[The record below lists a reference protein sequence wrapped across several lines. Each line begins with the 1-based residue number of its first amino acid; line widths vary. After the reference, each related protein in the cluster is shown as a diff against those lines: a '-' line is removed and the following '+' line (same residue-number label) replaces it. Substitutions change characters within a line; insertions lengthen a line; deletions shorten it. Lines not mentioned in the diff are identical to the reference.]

1 MKKEIVIKI
10 RELSNWFGS
19 QIVHDHLNLDIY
31 RDEILV
37 IIGNSGSGKS
47 VLVRSIVG
55 LHTPNAGTIEVLG
68 HKLKS
73 LNYEQKKDM
82 NKKWG
87 FLFQEGALWSNLTVL
102 ENVQLPLQ
110 ELYHLSNSQSKEL
123 AFLKLKLAGFLES
136 NAYKYPAELSGG
148 MTKRAG
154 IARALAVDP
163 EILFLDEP
171 TAGLDPIRA
180 GEFDELLVDLYQN
193 LKLTI
198 VLVTHDLSTIKHTA
212 TRVAAL
218 ENKRI
223 TTGTLEDMLKSK
235 NPEIK
240 GYFHSPRAEEIFS
253 LHPHPRR

>member
-1 MKKEIVIKI
+1 MPETVIKV
-10 RELSNWFGS
+10 RKLCTSFGS

-47 VLVRSIVG
+47 VLIRSIVG
-55 LHTPNAGTIEVLG
+55 LHTPNSGTIEVLG
-68 HKLKS
+68 HHLKS
-73 LNYEQKKDM
+73 LDYEQRKIM

-102 ENVQLPLQ
+102 QNVQLPLK
-110 ELYHLSNSQSKEL
+110 ELYHLSNADSREL
-123 AFLKLKLAGFLES
+123 AFLKLKLVGFSEN

-148 MTKRAG
+148 MAKRAA

-171 TAGLDPIRA
+171 TSGLDPILA
-180 GEFDELLVDLYQN
+180 GEFDQLLIDLYQN

-198 VLVTHDLSTIKHTA
+198 VMITHDLSSIQATA
-212 TRVAAL
+212 SRIGFL
-218 ENKRI
+218 EDKKI
-223 TTGTLEDMLKSK
+223 VTGTLKDMMKS
-235 NPEIK
+235 NIPSIQQ
-240 GYFHSPRAEEIFS
+240 YFHSPRAEEIFLGS
-253 LHPHPRR
+253 NIHR